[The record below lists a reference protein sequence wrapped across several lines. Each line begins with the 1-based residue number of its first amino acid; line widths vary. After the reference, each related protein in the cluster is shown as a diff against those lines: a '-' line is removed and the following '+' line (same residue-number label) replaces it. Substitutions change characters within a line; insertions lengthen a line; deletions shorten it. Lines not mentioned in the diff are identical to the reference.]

1 MRNRDRDI
9 ITNKKALKK
18 CKFLIRIIFKWDKQL
33 FVSDYFFLCFLTSSY
48 LSSHFIPLLVLGKIF
63 QTPWHTFSPCIRSHI
78 FPVPKSTWKDRG
90 WLTKPWYTV
99 CPQMDLA
106 VFLLLIY
113 IDLPMVLNHQTEQ
126 ESDSFAPVMRLEA
139 VKLTSFVTHP
149 RSRNQGEIED
159 GIWPHS

>member
-1 MRNRDRDI
+1 
-9 ITNKKALKK
+9 
-18 CKFLIRIIFKWDKQL
+18 
-33 FVSDYFFLCFLTSSY
+33 
-48 LSSHFIPLLVLGKIF
+48 
-63 QTPWHTFSPCIRSHI
+63 
-78 FPVPKSTWKDRG
+78 
-90 WLTKPWYTV
+90 
-99 CPQMDLA
+99 MDLA

-126 ESDSFAPVMRLEA
+126 ESDSFAPVTRLEA